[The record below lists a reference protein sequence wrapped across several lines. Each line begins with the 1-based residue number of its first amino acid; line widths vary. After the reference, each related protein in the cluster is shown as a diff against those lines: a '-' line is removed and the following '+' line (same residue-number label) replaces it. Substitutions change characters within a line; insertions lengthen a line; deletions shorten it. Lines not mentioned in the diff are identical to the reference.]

1 MVLNQL
7 IEILNNVQNTSGL
20 ERVNKMK
27 KFQEIVWDDETI
39 QDETLNDILSTL
51 AYDFDYYEPDKKM
64 RDEDSSYYGDE
75 QLSEEIKT
83 GLEKLKRYQ
92 EALQ

>member
-1 MVLNQL
+1 MILNQL
-7 IEILNNVQNTSGL
+7 IEILDKAQNVDGS
-20 ERVNKMK
+20 ERTNKIK
-27 KFQEIVWDDETI
+27 EFQEIVWDDETI

-75 QLSEEIKT
+75 RLLEEIKK
-83 GLEKLKRYQ
+83 GLEKLRKY
-92 EALQ
+92 